1 MNRQWLFIRLPNPM
15 RSHSEE
21 HVSRVV
27 STMAADLVSHLRF
40 ADPAGHWQFRRPDRA
55 TGSELT
61 LSFHSTVDVLREL
74 ERRLRSDTAAYNWPM
89 ITDRYEPP
97 TDKYGTR
104 QNLRVA
110 DQLATESSEFA
121 LTLLQGG
128 ELAAAEQRR
137 LATLHLWHLSGL
149 TAPGD
154 RAAFLFHFWQFG
166 TDRMDPAGRVQ
177 LASEADAYATGLID
191 RPLDGGGAPW
201 ERYVPAVRTVVEDPQ
216 EGVVPV
222 NYLLYDHVQ
231 LTHDRLGIPERTGA
245 LAARA
250 LRAALAAGA
259 PVSTVLGG
267 AGTRA
272 LQSA

>member
-1 MNRQWLFIRLPNPM
+1 M
-15 RSHSEE
+15 RSRSEE

-27 STMAADLVSHLRF
+27 STMAADLVGHLRA
-40 ADPAGHWQFRRPDRA
+40 ADPAGHWQFHRPGCG
-55 TGSELT
+55 TGPELT
-61 LSFHSTVDVLREL
+61 LSFHSTAEVLREL

-89 ITDRYEPP
+89 ITDRYVPP

-110 DQLATESSEFA
+110 DRLATESSEFA
-121 LTLLQGG
+121 LSLLQDG
-128 ELAAAEQRR
+128 ELSAAEQRR

-166 TDRMDPAGRVQ
+166 TDRMDPAGRME
-177 LASEADAYATGLID
+177 LATEADTYAGALID
-191 RPLDGGGAPW
+191 RPLDGDEALW

-222 NYLLYDHVQ
+222 NYLLYDHVR
-231 LTHDRLGIPERTGA
+231 LTHDRLGIPVQTGA

-250 LRAALAAGA
+250 LRSALSAGA
-259 PVSTVLGG
+259 PVSGG
-267 AGTRA
+267 GGVRA
-272 LQSA
+272 LQSV